1 MNGILAERD
10 VEVRDSET
18 GGPFKMELVER
29 WSEESSASDGRPRV
43 VGLVW
48 VMRVSFSSSTVRAS
62 FKVDLS
68 VRLTAPAAAG
78 KRTGRPGPHDQRE
91 EPWPA
96 RPAAHSRLL
105 GAAGAPGRPRD
116 PAVRGAG
123 TDKMSERAWRSC
135 IRHGEHTHTFVW
147 KSSVS
152 WSDVESAMVRGRDSK
167 SRRRVCAG
175 TVAKLEV

>member
-10 VEVRDSET
+10 VEFRDSET

-68 VRLTAPAAAG
+68 VRLPLSTI
-78 KRTGRPGPHDQRE
+78 RQCEHDMVPLGGLLPQR
-91 EPWPA
+91 PA
-96 RPAAHSRLL
+96 RGPADQALTTSMRNRGQPDRQRTADFWGQLARLAGL
-105 GAAGAPGRPRD
+105 G
-116 PAVRGAG
+116 
-123 TDKMSERAWRSC
+123 T
-135 IRHGEHTHTFVW
+135 
-147 KSSVS
+147 
-152 WSDVESAMVRGRDSK
+152 
-167 SRRRVCAG
+167 RRC
-175 TVAKLEV
+175 VAQGPTR